1 MLPSPALPL
10 YPLVTR
16 LPNASQISQS
26 SSPRPPLRLYKP
38 CTTRR
43 IMSPITRTWSSGL
56 MNVTT
61 GPVRI
66 FRPRFVFCWHSSH
79 SDTHPQIV
87 ICTAKRQN
95 LHFPSE
101 YWYLFFIVRI
111 VSFLKTAQFDS
122 CSDESLM
129 WFKVLRYRM
138 EGNGTHSTS
147 IVIFAPLLN
156 PFPLGRRSKPK
167 VYTVVLNWAHGR
179 FVFNGNGSR
188 TLIPVA
194 DGYQQIQEPCSANS
208 DFTEDYHLQEMY
220 QSWQIFLDPVDGPKF
235 HLFAFDGS
243 HQNRQ
248 YIYFHKRQTCCPP
261 NNSGTP
267 PMRRLPS

>member
-1 MLPSPALPL
+1 M
-10 YPLVTR
+10 TR
-16 LPNASQISQS
+16 
-26 SSPRPPLRLYKP
+26 
-38 CTTRR
+38 C
-43 IMSPITRTWSSGL
+43 IMSPITRTWSSGS
-56 MNVTT
+56 MNMTT

-66 FRPRFVFCWHSSH
+66 FRPCFVFCWRSSH

-101 YWYLFFIVRI
+101 YWYLFSLC
-111 VSFLKTAQFDS
+111 VSSCFFKTARDIEDRFDS

-129 WFKVLRYRM
+129 WFEVLRYRM
-138 EGNGTHSTS
+138 EGNGMHSTS

-156 PFPLGRRSKPK
+156 PFPLSHRSKPK

-188 TLIPVA
+188 TLVPVA
-194 DGYQQIQEPCSANS
+194 DGYQRIQEPCSANS
-208 DFTEDYHLQEMY
+208 DFTKDHLQEMY
-220 QSWQIFLDPVDGPKF
+220 QSWQIFLDTVDGPKF

-248 YIYFHKRQTCCPP
+248 YIYFHKHQTCCPP

-267 PMRRLPS
+267 PMQRPPS